1 MIRPM
6 NIYHAITE
14 KKNQGKKQFA
24 VLIDPDKPSDKHL
37 EEIARIAMQS
47 KVDYFFVGGS
57 LLTNDNL
64 DASIKII
71 KANSDIPVVIFPG
84 NALQMSIKADAFLYL
99 SLISGRNPE
108 LLIGAHVIT
117 APYLKL
123 SGLEVISTG
132 YMLID
137 GGKATTVTYMSN
149 SMPIPSD
156 KPDIASCTAMA
167 GEMLGMKVIFMD
179 AGSGAQNHIPLEMVE
194 MVSQS
199 IDVPLIIGGGIRTP
213 ENAKKIAEAGADL
226 IVVGNKFE
234 NNSGLIA
241 EIANTIH
248 GV

>member
-1 MIRPM
+1 M
-6 NIYHAITE
+6 NIYQAITE
-14 KKNQGKKQFA
+14 KKKQGKKQFA
-24 VLIDPDKPSDKHL
+24 VLVDPDMSTDNHFEK
-37 EEIARIAMQS
+37 IAKTAS
-47 KVDYFFVGGS
+47 ENKVDYLFVGGS
-57 LLTNDNL
+57 LITNNNL
-64 DASIKII
+64 DICIKTL
-71 KANSDIPVVIFPG
+71 KNNSDIPVVIFPG
-84 NALQMSIKADAFLYL
+84 NALQMSAKADAFLYL

-149 SMPIPSD
+149 SMPIPAN
-156 KPDIASCTAMA
+156 KPDISSCTAMA

-179 AGSGAQNHIPLEMVE
+179 AGSGAQNHVPLDMIE

-213 ENAKKIAEAGADL
+213 EEAMNIAKAGADL

-234 NNSGLIA
+234 KDPTLIA
-241 EIANTIH
+241 EISEAIH
-248 GV
+248 SC